1 MKFVFPTLLATLI
14 VGLSLSVAPAAHASS
29 RRTGK
34 ASQPVVETEPQDW
47 GSTAAAELEASRNEE
62 AKPAAKSK
70 KAAKEAR
77 KVGHDETSKAVVE
90 SRPATLTDGRA
101 SAVLPTAA
109 TIRAEAAPVSSIIER
124 SALRFTF
131 LFEPYQAHGNAK
143 MTSGDE
149 INYSNLPTSLLG
161 QIDMRWLPFQ
171 AGEILGRAVSMG
183 GYVAAG
189 YSRQNLPLVAPS
201 GFRYE
206 DTALNTIRLEGGLA
220 AGLPLSTNF
229 NFEARLGAGRIVEA
243 QTSKY
248 SDVVA
253 SYDRP
258 YLVGALDLSY
268 HLSERFALVGS
279 VARRTPLADGSGAI
293 AFDPLT
299 VSGGFL
305 VQVR

>member
-1 MKFVFPTLLATLI
+1 MKFVLATLTL
-14 VGLSLSVAPAAHASS
+14 GLLLSLGTAAQAAP
-29 RRTGK
+29 RRTK
-34 ASQPVVETEPQDW
+34 KTSQPIVATQPQDW
-47 GSTAAAELEASRNEE
+47 SSTAAAELEASRNE
-62 AKPAAKSK
+62 PAK
-70 KAAKEAR
+70 KAK
-77 KVGHDETSKAVVE
+77 KVEQNDTSKPVVE
-90 SRPATLTDGRA
+90 SQPATLTDGRA

-109 TIRAEAAPVSSIIER
+109 TIRAEAAPVGSIIER

-171 AGEILGRAVSMG
+171 VGEISGRTLSMG

-201 GFRYE
+201 GFRYD
-206 DTALNTIRLEGGLA
+206 DTALNTIRLEGGLV
-220 AGLPLSTNF
+220 AGLPLSNNF
-229 NFEARLGAGRIVEA
+229 NFEARLGVGRIVEA

-258 YLVGALDLSY
+258 FLVGALDLSY

-279 VARRTPLADGSGAI
+279 VARRTPLADGSGTI